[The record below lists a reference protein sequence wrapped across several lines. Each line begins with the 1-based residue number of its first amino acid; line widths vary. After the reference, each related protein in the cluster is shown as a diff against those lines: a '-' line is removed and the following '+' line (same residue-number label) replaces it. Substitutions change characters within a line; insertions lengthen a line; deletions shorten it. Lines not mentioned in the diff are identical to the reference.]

1 MAEGIAAATMA
12 VVKTAAAATA
22 VAAPRGSVKAAAAT
36 VAVVKA
42 AVATMVA
49 VKAAVETRAADLEV
63 MVVAEVHTPPR
74 TFPIPH
80 KAHWPVRSSVRILSS
95 SHCSSHRR
103 MSHSSRACSSCQVT
117 PPLALD
123 RRDNRR

>member
-22 VAAPRGSVKAAAAT
+22 VTAPRGSVKAAAAT

-42 AVATMVA
+42 AV
-49 VKAAVETRAADLEV
+49 ETRAAASEV
-63 MVVAEVHTPPR
+63 TVVAEVHTPPR